1 MGQFEIKGEKTIEL
15 VPDIIHIDVMAE
27 KTEYGV
33 KDNDEAI
40 ENIKSKLKESVVK
53 LVDELEKVTDKC
65 KVSFSDLTYNKLYNT
80 SPFTKPETK
89 TFGKKKEEKLINLI
103 ASTKIQLKIDTRDEE
118 ILSKLLCLMLESIAI
133 KNIYSSVETS
143 NIKEKY
149 NDLLADVCKDCK
161 EKADKIV
168 ENLGSEILGVD
179 KIVYNSLGRLMDKQ
193 QKVETS
199 SYNASNFGFGAP
211 SFANSVM
218 KNASFDIELDE
229 CDLDECENIFGNAE
243 KVKQEQLERYNKTW
257 AKGFVT
263 SILDKKSKLYDEI
276 TVVFRIK

>member
-65 KVSFSDLTYNKLYNT
+65 KVSFSNLTYNKLYNT
-80 SPFTKPETK
+80 NHFIKPETK
-89 TFGKKKEEKLINLI
+89 TFGKKKEEEKLINLS

-118 ILSKLLCLMLESIAI
+118 ILSKLLCLILESIAI

-168 ENLGSEILGVD
+168 KNLGSEILGVD
-179 KIVYNSLGRLMDKQ
+179 KIVYNSLGSLMDKQ

-199 SYNASNFGFGAP
+199 SYNASNFNFRAP
-211 SFANSVM
+211 SFANSVIN
-218 KNASFDIELDE
+218 NASSNIE
-229 CDLDECENIFGNAE
+229 LDECENILYNYE
-243 KVKQEQLERYNKTW
+243 NVKQEQLERYNKTW

-263 SILDKKSKLYDEI
+263 SILDKKSKISDEI
-276 TVVFRIK
+276 TVVFKIK